1 MTHRS
6 GTNISPRHTLYHG
19 LCITAMTASSL
30 PLLRMLMLVLLH
42 PMLLHSSQPMSPA
55 NLYSP
60 NLDANMKPVHCTP
73 FRNSENSFCDDTKCF
88 YPKSVADCSGNGQ
101 CLAPSG
107 ICKCKLGFEGDDC
120 SIKSSPCVSGHV
132 TRLTRPRGY
141 FTDGSPPPP
150 SSNPNASNA
159 QSGYRTD
166 LNCTWAINPLQS
178 SGEFSFPVSVVVECV
193 RCSQHLP

>member
-6 GTNISPRHTLYHG
+6 CTNTLYHG
-19 LCITAMTASSL
+19 LSTSASSL
-30 PLLRMLMLVLLH
+30 VLLRMLMLVLLH

-55 NLYSP
+55 NLYST
-60 NLDANMKPVHCTP
+60 NLYANMKPVHCTP
-73 FRNSENSFCDDTKCF
+73 FRKSENSFCDDTQCF

-101 CLAPSG
+101 CLAPNG
-107 ICKCKLGFEGDDC
+107 MCKCKIGFEGDDC
-120 SIKSSPCVSGHV
+120 SIKSSPCVSGQV

-150 SSNPNASNA
+150 SSYYSNASNA

-178 SGEFSFPVSVVVECV
+178 SGEFSFPVAVVVECV
-193 RCSQHLP
+193 LCCRRAP